1 MLMLILITIHFGFG
15 KHMNDKCNVT
25 FCVQSNVVPVNVVPV
40 NVVPFNVVPVK
51 AGNRKI
57 LDL

>member
-1 MLMLILITIHFGFG
+1 MH
-15 KHMNDKCNVT
+15 DKCDVT
-25 FCVQSNVVPVNVVPV
+25 LHVQSNVVPVNVVPV
-40 NVVPFNVVPVK
+40 NAVPVNVVPVK

>member
-1 MLMLILITIHFGFG
+1 MH
-15 KHMNDKCNVT
+15 DKCNVT
-25 FCVQSNVVPVNVVPV
+25 FCVQSNVVPFNVVPV
-40 NVVPFNVVPVK
+40 NVVPVNVVPVK